1 MNVERILRESL
12 EINLKYLNKNKKDDF
27 DKDTFTKQ
35 IEEEY
40 HYLKDNYPAILNIS
54 VSPSYEFLRLKKMLF
69 LANKVKEKEVSEHDA
84 SVAVGQILVDEI
96 VKPQLDKAKS
106 S

>member
-12 EINLKYLNKNKKDDF
+12 EVNVKYQNESKKKDF
-27 DKDTFTKQ
+27 DKDIFTKNM
-35 IEEEY
+35 EAEY
-40 HYLKDNYPAILNIS
+40 SFLKDNYSAILNIS
-54 VSPSYEFLRLKKMLF
+54 MSPTYEFLRLKKMLF

-96 VKPQLDKAKS
+96 VKPQLNKNN
-106 S
+106 